1 MRREAVVVFV
11 EEMWEEVVAEQ
22 LVDLENHGRLSKEV
36 EKKVNKI
43 LRGNTPNIIDKI
55 LNVCLG

>member
-1 MRREAVVVFV
+1 MVVFV